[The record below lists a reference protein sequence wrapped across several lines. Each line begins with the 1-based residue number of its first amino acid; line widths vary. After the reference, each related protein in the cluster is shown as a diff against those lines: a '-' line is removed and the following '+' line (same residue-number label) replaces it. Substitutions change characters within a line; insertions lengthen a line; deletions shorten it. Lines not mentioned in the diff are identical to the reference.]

1 MIIGDYEYFRGTG
14 IYVNG
19 ASVSVVDKTK
29 SSYGQILSYVTIDGQ
44 RLPVI
49 TMADT
54 FRNCTNLIVAPSIPE
69 TVQGM
74 SQTFLNCTSLTTA
87 PRIPPNVTTLYYCFG
102 NCENLT
108 GEVKVDTNQLRGST
122 QYTFRGTT
130 KDIVLTGTSQSKELL
145 AASANNGNV
154 SVWSLET
161 AITAR
166 RDETTP
172 TTVNVSVT
180 VDRFRGNNEKLSS
193 LILSKNGEQITANWN
208 DPTLTMTN
216 NSVTFTCTLTGIEQT
231 SAPTL
236 SVVATDNYG
245 SSTATSIKVPVSFYT
260 MDVQAGGKEIAFGGL
275 ADDDL
280 TNYPSGLFK
289 CYMDIIAERG
299 VSITGDLML
308 GAVNVGTTL
317 NNKQDTLTTETWSP
331 SITRST
337 GGTISNITGKQYGK
351 LCMVSFVITYN
362 TSVGAGNNLFTG
374 TLSNN
379 NPVVSA
385 FGSGYYGS
393 HDIITQISYAGTI
406 TVRNASASAVTVS
419 DGVTCTVLYLTT

>member
-1 MIIGDYEYFRGTG
+1 MIIGDYEYYKGTG

-54 FRNCTNLIVAPSIPE
+54 FRNCTNLIVAPSIPD
-69 TVQGM
+69 TVHGM

-130 KDIVLTGTSQSKELL
+130 KDIVLTGASQSKELL

-289 CYMDIIAERG
+289 CYMNADFANGLMVGGQNLNDAIANYLKGAIVHEFYTIPSMSYAANSIHWHYNDARIPTKTG
-299 VSITGDLML
+299 YTAIGIVGFSQNSSSLVSNLELLDGRIGGYTWNRTSSAVSI
-308 GAVNVGTTL
+308 A
-317 NNKQDTLTTETWSP
+317 
-331 SITRST
+331 
-337 GGTISNITGKQYGK
+337 
-351 LCMVSFVITYN
+351 
-362 TSVGAGNNLFTG
+362 
-374 TLSNN
+374 
-379 NPVVSA
+379 
-385 FGSGYYGS
+385 
-393 HDIITQISYAGTI
+393 I
-406 TVRNASASAVTVS
+406 TV
-419 DGVTCTVLYLTT
+419 DILYLRNDLVAT